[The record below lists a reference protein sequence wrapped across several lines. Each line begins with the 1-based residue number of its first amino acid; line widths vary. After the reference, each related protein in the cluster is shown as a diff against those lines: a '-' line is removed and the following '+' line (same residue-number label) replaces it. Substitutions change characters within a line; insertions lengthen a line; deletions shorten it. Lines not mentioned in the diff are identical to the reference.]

1 NGDLTKQDVNTVLA
15 LKQEHE
21 PSPPPN
27 PLRSVN
33 ASGDFIL
40 NTYDGEPITAKT
52 PGQKQIVEASAS
64 NDIVFAIGPAG
75 TGKTYTSVAL
85 AVKALKEQ
93 KVKKIILARPAVEA
107 GETLGFLPGDL
118 SVKIDHNLKPLYD
131 ALEDIIES
139 DRMKIVC
146 ST

>member
-1 NGDLTKQDVNTVLA
+1 MDGPEEDIRELNKIFAELEAMANQNGDLTKQDVSTVLA
-15 LKQEHE
+15 LRQEYK

-33 ASGDFIL
+33 ASDDFIL

-64 NDIVFAIGPAG
+64 NDIVFTIGPAG

-93 KVKKIILARPAVEA
+93 NVKKNIWARPVVES
-107 GETLGFLPGDL
+107 GETLGLLTGD
-118 SVKIDHNLKPLYD
+118 HR
-131 ALEDIIES
+131 E
-139 DRMKIVC
+139 
-146 ST
+146 